1 MDLDFD
7 WKYYLSIHPDLPAA
21 GINSEQAARDHWMNY
36 GKSEG
41 RKCKRDKVLVISV
54 PITQPTTVF
63 QQPVQNQTE
72 VSKKFTIVVAR
83 YKEDISLFRPFKDYL
98 MIYNKGPDDI
108 PQDFPRSS
116 IKNLPNVGR
125 EGGTYVNHI
134 VENYNKL
141 SEYTMFIQGNPI
153 DHCSQFMSEEET
165 VQNISKA
172 ISEPKTYKFKYM
184 SLHAEPFEKEHLVM
198 PGTGIPCTPV
208 EFGEP
213 LEIEVL
219 IREVRNWVN
228 ANCPNEVCINPAFIP
243 ENNPGNG
250 IIRELQQ
257 WRALGKSSIH
267 PFEFWDLCQKD
278 FWYLTSGTAETMR
291 QELVLKHFDLSKI
304 KPLIE
309 RGYSF
314 HWGACFVVNKSQILK
329 YPKWWWER
337 MNSCFQVALPGAGWG
352 MERLWRFVLE

>member
-83 YKEDISLFRPFKDYL
+83 YKEDISLFKPFKDYL

-134 VENYNKL
+134 VENYNNGGVNKDL
-141 SEYTMFIQGNPI
+141 SEIF
-153 DHCSQFMSEEET
+153 
-165 VQNISKA
+165 
-172 ISEPKTYKFKYM
+172 EPY
-184 SLHAEPFEKEHLVM
+184 
-198 PGTGIPCTPV
+198 
-208 EFGEP
+208 
-213 LEIEVL
+213 
-219 IREVRNWVN
+219 
-228 ANCPNEVCINPAFIP
+228 
-243 ENNPGNG
+243 
-250 IIRELQQ
+250 
-257 WRALGKSSIH
+257 
-267 PFEFWDLCQKD
+267 
-278 FWYLTSGTAETMR
+278 TSGTIASTTNFIVENYNGTG
-291 QELVLKHFDLSKI
+291 LTKDLNLI
-304 KPLIE
+304 FKPL
-309 RGYSF
+309 
-314 HWGACFVVNKSQILK
+314 
-329 YPKWWWER
+329 
-337 MNSCFQVALPGAGWG
+337 
-352 MERLWRFVLE
+352 